1 MPKERFTKI
10 AYLPTRKMIDPRV
23 QRIITAHNG
32 LIVAFISGAVV
43 TIWEGIE
50 EFGRAVVFM
59 VTASV
64 LRLLAF
70 SDLAVEWR
78 KV

>member
-32 LIVAFISGAVV
+32 LIVAFKSEVVGAVV

-64 LRLLAF
+64 YVF
-70 SDLAVEWR
+70 
-78 KV
+78 